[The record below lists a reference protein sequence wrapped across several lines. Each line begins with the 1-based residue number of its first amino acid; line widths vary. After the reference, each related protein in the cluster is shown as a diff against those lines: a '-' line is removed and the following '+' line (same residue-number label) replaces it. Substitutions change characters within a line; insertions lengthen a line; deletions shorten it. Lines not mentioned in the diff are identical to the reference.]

1 MKDEKIGRKTSPGFA
16 DPHTPVRLGPH
27 TPVHLGETPAQP
39 PAVVVPVPPVAAPAP
54 VPTHPAAPARASVH
68 PASGRPRSPRS
79 KPLVEVEV
87 LRERSRVPRP
97 EPLLGCYEI
106 WTQNNVYVVD
116 SRMRCLQVREVGG
129 GEPKTEHP
137 FVGARLVGGQAQEA
151 AMEMSYPLPRPGAY
165 AVFEMRKG
173 NRRQFTR
180 TSAVERVVLRL
191 RIVTIAD
198 GADVPTWEDLIDDD
212 E

>member
-1 MKDEKIGRKTSPGFA
+1 MNDSKPGRKTSPGFA
-16 DPHTPVRLGPH
+16 DPLAPVR
-27 TPVHLGETPAQP
+27 VGE
-39 PAVVVPVPPVAAPAP
+39 PAVIRASALPPPMVTPSAKAPPPPSAPRPSSAAPPSLANRP
-54 VPTHPAAPARASVH
+54 RAS
-68 PASGRPRSPRS
+68 RP

-97 EPLLGCYEI
+97 EPFMGCYEI
-106 WTQNNVYVVD
+106 WTQNNVYAVD
-116 SRMRCLQVREVGG
+116 ARMRCIAVRELSS
-129 GEPKTEHP
+129 GEAKTEHP
-137 FVGARLVGGQAQEA
+137 FVGARLVGGQAQED
-151 AMEMSYPLPRPGAY
+151 AMEMSYPLPRTGAY

-180 TSAVERVVLRL
+180 TSPVERVVLRM

-198 GADVPTWEDLIDDD
+198 GAEAPAWEDLIAED